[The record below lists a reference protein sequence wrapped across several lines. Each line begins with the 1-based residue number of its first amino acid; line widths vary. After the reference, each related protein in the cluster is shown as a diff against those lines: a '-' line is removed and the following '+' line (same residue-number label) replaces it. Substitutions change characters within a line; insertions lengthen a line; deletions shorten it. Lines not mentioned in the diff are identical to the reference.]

1 MQVALEISFRNLQ
14 CIIANIQGVTSESPR
29 LKKVSAVLLK
39 RHPLLQL
46 FLYHAT
52 PYTPHCAFYLTHSFY
67 RTPPLLSHALLLP
80 NTTPFISRTPFTE
93 RHPFYL
99 THSFYRTPPFLSHAA
114 PCTHTAPKRKI
125 RTCKNKYGFSSAK
138 FELFTLFNTP
148 LKIARYRT

>member
-1 MQVALEISFRNLQ
+1 MQAALEISFRNLQ

-93 RHPFYL
+93 HHPFYL
-99 THSFYRTPPFLSHAA
+99 TPRLVPTLHPKEKSALARTSTDFHQLSLSFL
-114 PCTHTAPKRKI
+114 PCSIPHLR
-125 RTCKNKYGFSSAK
+125 
-138 FELFTLFNTP
+138 
-148 LKIARYRT
+148 